1 MKIQNMKNQEIYKA
15 IKGIMWQRRT
25 DEAAKIIAEK
35 IPDADE
41 IEMTIEYTD
50 FLIFKDGKIVDYN
63 HHRLAKSIYNKI
75 LANFKEKK

>member
-1 MKIQNMKNQEIYKA
+1 MKNQEIYKV
-15 IKGIMWQRRT
+15 INKIMWQRRI
-25 DEAAKIIAEK
+25 DEAAYIIAEK
-35 IPDADE
+35 IPNIDE
-41 IEMTIEYTD
+41 IEMTIECTD

>member
-1 MKIQNMKNQEIYKA
+1 MKNEKIHKA
-15 IKGIMWQRRT
+15 IKVIMWQRRT

-41 IEMTIEYTD
+41 IEMTIECTD
-50 FLIFKDGKIVDYN
+50 FLIFRDGQIVDYN
-63 HHRLAKSIYNKI
+63 HPKLAKAIYNKI